1 LGGFAVTVGRPTK
14 YRPEYVEQVYTL
26 ALQGMTDVQL
36 AAAFGVSTVTL
47 HAWQHSFPDFLNA
60 LKQGKEEFDDNTVV
74 RSLLE
79 RATGYSY
86 PDTHISTIKDEIVI
100 TPYTKRYPPDPT
112 SMIFWLKNRQ
122 PAKWRDK
129 VEQLHSGKIDIE
141 VTFDGG

>member
-1 LGGFAVTVGRPTK
+1 MSVGRPTK
-14 YRPEYVEQVYTL
+14 YKPEYVEQVYTL
-26 ALQGMTDVQL
+26 ALQGMTDIQI
-36 AAAFGVSTVTL
+36 AKAFSVD
-47 HAWQHSFPDFLNA
+47 PDTITEWKRKHEDFSLS
-60 LKQGKEEFDDNTVV
+60 LKQGKEEHDDNIVV

-79 RATGYSY
+79 RATGYSCS
-86 PDTHISTIKDEIVI
+86 DTHISTIKDKIVV

-129 VEQLHSGKIDIE
+129 VEQLHSGKIEIE